1 MHKQRAAHDGKHV
14 AGRLEHSAPLSPT
27 VAWFWFWACE
37 FWQDPI
43 RLIWF
48 WVWYCES
55 CGEGAYWE
63 STMLPWSGSC
73 VSWSYATI
81 LKTAVV
87 NLSMVLRDLCGG
99 LLSIFCPFKIQKMKK
114 TKNMNFYTNSDVCY
128 QEFFIF
134 GKSLKWKDR
143 IKKRYTT

>member
-1 MHKQRAAHDGKHV
+1 MGIHNV
-14 AGRLEHSAPLSPT
+14 ALVWELRQLI
-27 VAWFWFWACE
+27 
-37 FWQDPI
+37 I
-43 RLIWF
+43 RNHF
-48 WVWYCES
+48 ENC
-55 CGEGAYWE
+55 
-63 STMLPWSGSC
+63 
-73 VSWSYATI
+73 
-81 LKTAVV
+81 AVV